1 MIVLSH
7 QSHRHMQ
14 SIQFRWIQAFR
25 AVALTGSTT
34 GAAEM
39 LNIGQSAVSKQVAAL
54 ESQLGVCLF
63 DRSGRGLRLTPE
75 GEVLFGE
82 ADTALK
88 GYERFRRIADDV
100 RQLKRGHLHIIA
112 ASNLARG
119 LLPNALEEFQR
130 DTTSTTFSIQ
140 IAARQEVLARIQDQ
154 QFDLAVLA
162 LPFEYPAEGLIDIGS
177 YRGVCILPSAH
188 PLSKKKS
195 LKIHELA
202 PLGLISLPVGTVGRM
217 QVDRLFGDNEL
228 DHTPLIEATGGLA
241 ELVSA
246 GLGAAIV
253 DPFTA
258 AVARSDAVSV
268 RKLNQKIYYRY
279 GILFPINRPRSA
291 LSVRLAEVVEQVAR
305 RTGQKQAS

>member
-1 MIVLSH
+1 
-7 QSHRHMQ
+7 MQ

-39 LNIGQSAVSKQVAAL
+39 LNIGQSAVSKQIAAL
-54 ESQLGVCLF
+54 ESQLGVNLF
-63 DRSGRGLRLTPE
+63 DRGGRGLRLTPE

-88 GYERFRRIADDV
+88 GYERFRRIADDI
-100 RQLKRGHLHIIA
+100 RQLKRGHVHIVA
-112 ASNLARG
+112 AANLARG
-119 LLPNALEEFQR
+119 LLPTALEEFR
-130 DTTSTTFSIQ
+130 RGMASATFSIE
-140 IAARQEVLARIQDQ
+140 ISARKDALARIQDQ

-162 LPFEYPAEGLIDIGS
+162 LPFEYPAEGLLDIGR
-177 YRGVCILPSAH
+177 YRGVCMLPSAH

-195 LKIHELA
+195 LKIQELM
-202 PLGLISLPVGTVGRM
+202 PLGLLSLPVGTVGRM
-217 QVDRLFGDNEL
+217 QVDRLFDDSEL
-228 DHTPLIEATGGLA
+228 DHTPAIEATGGLT

-258 AVARSDAVSV
+258 AIARSDAVAV
-268 RKLNQKIYYRY
+268 RKLKQKIYYRY
-279 GILFPINRPRSA
+279 GILFPINRPRST
-291 LSVRLAEVVEQVAR
+291 LSMKLAEVVEQVAR
-305 RTGQKQAS
+305 RTGQE